1 MQRTEL
7 IEQATSSHSST
18 LRISYDED
26 RDFLWAIPPDAV
38 IDGQLDD
45 EMDEPFEGLFLYRR
59 GPDGPIFGF
68 GVQDAFAWDVMG
80 NSQDPSG
87 VIWGDDLRFDV
98 PTLALEVAS
107 IGEIVLAAQATIRG
121 STPDVVFFDLAVQAN
136 EEEEPEEAEGLWRTC
151 LEAGNMRAHF
161 GLGYTLVELGRAR
174 EAFGHLV
181 MYTRLT
187 PRNSWAWHWRG
198 QAAEALGDLAEAK
211 GCYRRAV
218 RAEEEGSY
226 ETDASE
232 RLARIAARARA

>member
-151 LEAGNMRAHF
+151 LEGRKHEGALRTRLHA
-161 GLGYTLVELGRAR
+161 GRAR
-174 EAFGHLV
+174 ACPRGLRASRDVHETHPSQLV
-181 MYTRLT
+181 GV
-187 PRNSWAWHWRG
+187 A
-198 QAAEALGDLAEAK
+198 
-211 GCYRRAV
+211 
-218 RAEEEGSY
+218 
-226 ETDASE
+226 
-232 RLARIAARARA
+232 LARPGGRGPR